1 MAWDDC
7 KAVIEA
13 AAGREFTHD
22 EITRLLDAAEVRL
35 NAKLRKG
42 LSRREAT
49 AQARRELTD
58 EATLQAI
65 IAKRTTYMNRLVW
78 QDLIGAP
85 VGKEARTIMAA
96 LNGVA
101 GGTERGLAAGV
112 YPTYFGIRDGKFLG
126 PLAAKLEREGLLST
140 LKAGDAAFDRDVA
153 RELYRRLDPEAAK
166 PTGNERAVKVAS
178 IVGEMQEYARLTMN
192 KAGAWIG
199 QLDNYIARQSHDP
212 VRMSRDGVDPW
223 REHILARL
231 DIEKTF
237 GEDATA
243 EDIHRALGDV
253 YNRLITGF
261 HDTAGNP
268 VLRAFGGPGSLG
280 KKVSQSR
287 SLIFKD
293 GDAWFEYNAKYGQ
306 GKVLDAIVTG
316 LDRAARD
323 TALMQKFG
331 TNPEH
336 MFNRWVAE
344 LQGRVGKRGD
354 RAEAQKLG
362 GSDIHGVFKV
372 VNGVSTTPGNHT
384 IASVGTFVR
393 DLMQLS
399 KLGQVWASAFPDMVL
414 TAATLRHNGVPYT
427 TAIGRQIEALLPS
440 SKGRREVAH
449 MLGAAID
456 NTMGAMIHR
465 FRGGDEV
472 NGTLSKAVGT
482 FHKLNLLAPWT
493 DAMKEGVSLSL
504 SANLATHSAK
514 TFDKLPP
521 LMQATLRRY
530 GIEDAEWEAARTTGK
545 RAADGR
551 SYILPADMADEKLGD
566 KFRTYIVDQMREA
579 LTEPTARARYIVTAG
594 TSSGTVVGEVVRTL
608 TQFKSFSA
616 TFMERHMG
624 REFRRDGVNVPGVIQ
639 LAVGLT
645 VMGLA
650 SIMLKEAAAGRI
662 YKMPEDAR
670 GVANLLGKAFVQ
682 GGAGGLIA
690 DSLLRDAKGF
700 SGGLIE
706 SLAGP
711 TAGTAEDVVK
721 FLQDVAVGDKKERR
735 TRGEIALREGLP
747 IVQQNL
753 PFSNLLWTQGLM
765 NYLFVYRLQEA
776 VNPGYLRRFEKRVED
791 SGRTWLPGV
800 PRPSEAR

>member
-1 MAWDDC
+1 MAWQEC

-13 AAGREFTHD
+13 AAGREFSQE
-22 EITRLLDAAEVRL
+22 EIMRLLDAAEVRL
-35 NAKLRKG
+35 SEKLKKG
-42 LSRREAT
+42 MSKRDAT
-49 AQARRELTD
+49 VAVRRELTD
-58 EATLQAI
+58 EAALQAL
-65 IAKRTTYMNRLVW
+65 IARRTTYINRMIW
-78 QDLIGAP
+78 QDLTAAP
-85 VGKEARTIMAA
+85 EGKEARTVMAA

-101 GGTERGLAAGV
+101 GGTDRGLAAGV

-126 PLAAKLEREGLLST
+126 PLTTQLERAGLLKLMKS
-140 LKAGDAAFDRDVA
+140 GDKAFDRDVA
-153 RELYRRLDPEAAK
+153 RELYRRLEPDAAPATGNKRAVEAA
-166 PTGNERAVKVAS
+166 TILGT
-178 IVGEMQEYARLTMN
+178 MQEFARTRLN
-192 KAGAWIG
+192 KAGAWIAK
-199 QLDNYIARQSHDP
+199 LDNYIARQSHDP
-212 VRMSRDGVDPW
+212 VKISRDGVEKW
-223 REHILARL
+223 REFIRERL

-237 GEDATA
+237 GEGATA
-243 EDIHRALGDV
+243 EDVNRGLGEI

-261 HDTAGNP
+261 HDTTGNP
-268 VLRAFGGPGSLG
+268 VMRAFGGPGSLG

-293 GDAWFEYNAKYGQ
+293 GDAWFDYNALYGQ
-306 GKVLDAIVTG
+306 GKVIDAVIVG
-316 LDRAARD
+316 LDRAARGI
-323 TALMQKFG
+323 ALMEKFG

-336 MFNRWVAE
+336 MFNRWTAE

-362 GSDIHGVFKV
+362 GADLQGVFRV
-372 VNGVSTTPGNHT
+372 VNGVSTTPGNHN
-384 IASVGTFVR
+384 IAAVGTFVR

-399 KLGQVWASAFPDMVL
+399 KLGQVFASAFPDIIL
-414 TAATLRHNGVPYT
+414 SASTLRHNGIPIT
-427 TAIGRQIEALLPS
+427 SAIGRQIEALLPS
-440 SKGRREVAH
+440 GKDRREIAH
-449 MLGAAID
+449 LLGAGID
-456 NTMGAMIHR
+456 NAMGALIHR
-465 FRGGDEV
+465 FRAGDEV
-472 NGTLSKAVGT
+472 NGSLSKAVGT

-504 SANLATHSAK
+504 SSNLAYHSGK
-514 TFDKLPP
+514 TFDALPP

-530 GIEDAEWEAARTTGK
+530 GIEGGEWDAARVTAQ

-551 SYILPADMADEKLGD
+551 RYILPADMADEKLAD
-566 KFRTYIVDQMREA
+566 KFRTYLVDQMREA

-594 TSSGTVVGEVVRTL
+594 TSSGTVVGEVIRTL

-616 TFMERHMG
+616 TFMERHLG
-624 REFRRDGVNVPGVIQ
+624 REFRRDGVNVPGVIH

-645 VMGLA
+645 ILGLA
-650 SIMLKEAAAGRI
+650 SIMLKEAASGRT

-670 GVANLLGKAFVQ
+670 GVANLFGKAFVQ

-690 DSLLRDAKGF
+690 DSLLRDAKSF

-721 FLQDVAVGDKKERR
+721 FLQDVALGDKKDRKSR
-735 TRGEIALREGLP
+735 TDIAMREGLP
-747 IVQQNL
+747 LIQQNV
-753 PFSNLLWTQGLM
+753 PFSNLLWTQGIM

-776 VNPGYLRRFEKRVED
+776 VNPGYLRRYEKKVED